1 MRWLREYGES
11 DRRLETAALTTFMLL
26 AMIYYIVT
34 SGVGEVSQTQ
44 SQIAGSQYLPDIL
57 LALFRTVAAVLALFT
72 LVSIC
77 IDEEGSV
84 SLPVFYDSRQ
94 RGEVVLLG
102 AHRLIPFTVWSF
114 AAFGLYFTIAAAS
127 SWVLVLGG
135 EVPGWALASA
145 PLAFATACGTA
156 LLVTVVVTFYLIPS
170 NAAKGYDVSKYFEW
184 HEVLMHNGNVIILGL
199 ELVLGGTGI
208 TLGMVAFPVLFGIV
222 YIGFANAYAMF
233 GGGIYL
239 YDFLDPRLKGG
250 LIIHLVL
257 LLIISGFYCV
267 TLVLNALTEWNIIAG
282 ALAVALGIYSILR
295 VRIPSE
301 FRNQPA

>member
-1 MRWLREYGES
+1 MHWLREYGES
-11 DRRLETAALTTFMLL
+11 DRRLETAALTTFILL
-26 AMIYYIVT
+26 AMLYYIVT
-34 SGVGEVSQTQ
+34 SGIVEVSHTQ
-44 SQIAGSQYLPDIL
+44 SQIAGSQYLPNIL
-57 LALFRTVAAVLALFT
+57 LALFRTVAAVISLFT

-94 RGEVVLLG
+94 RSEVVLLG

-135 EVPGWALASA
+135 EVPDWALASA

-184 HEVLMHNGNVIILGL
+184 HEILMHNGNVIILGM
-199 ELVLGGTGI
+199 ELVLGGIGI
-208 TLGMVAFPVLFGIV
+208 TLGMVVFPVIFGIV

-250 LIIHLVL
+250 PVIHFIL
-257 LLIISGFYCV
+257 LLIISVFYCV
-267 TLVLNALTEWNIIAG
+267 ALVLNALTEWNVIAG
-282 ALAVALGIYSILR
+282 CLAVAFGVYSIMR

-301 FRNQPA
+301 FRNQSA

>member
-1 MRWLREYGES
+1 MHWLREYGES

-26 AMIYYIVT
+26 AMLYYIVT
-34 SGVGEVSQTQ
+34 SGVAEVSHTQ
-44 SQIAGSQYLPDIL
+44 SQIAGSLYLPNIL

-77 IDEEGSV
+77 IDEQGSV
-84 SLPVFYDSRQ
+84 SLPVFYDSRES
-94 RGEVVLLG
+94 GEIVLLG

-135 EVPGWALASA
+135 EVPDWALASA

-184 HEVLMHNGNVIILGL
+184 QEVLMHNGNVIILGI
-199 ELVLGGTGI
+199 ELVFGGIGI
-208 TLGMVAFPVLFGIV
+208 TLGMVAFPLLFGIV

-250 LIIHLVL
+250 PIIHFILFLIIF
-257 LLIISGFYCV
+257 GFYCF
-267 TLVLNALTEWNIIAG
+267 TLMLNALAEWNVIAG
-282 ALAVALGIYSILR
+282 FLAVALGIYSILR

>member
-1 MRWLREYGES
+1 MHWLREYGES

-26 AMIYYIVT
+26 AMLYYIVT
-34 SGVGEVSQTQ
+34 SGVAEVSHTQ
-44 SQIAGSQYLPDIL
+44 SQIAGSLYLPNIL

-77 IDEEGSV
+77 IDEQGSV
-84 SLPVFYDSRQ
+84 SLPVFYDSRES
-94 RGEVVLLG
+94 GEIVLLG

-135 EVPGWALASA
+135 EVPDWALASA

-156 LLVTVVVTFYLIPS
+156 LLVTVVVTFYLIPN

-184 HEVLMHNGNVIILGL
+184 QEVLMHNGNVIILGI
-199 ELVLGGTGI
+199 ELVFGGIGI
-208 TLGMVAFPVLFGIV
+208 TLGMVAFPLLFGIV

-250 LIIHLVL
+250 PVIHFILFLIIF
-257 LLIISGFYCV
+257 GFYCF
-267 TLVLNALTEWNIIAG
+267 TLMLNALTEWNVIAG
-282 ALAVALGIYSILR
+282 FLAVALGIYSILR

>member
-1 MRWLREYGES
+1 MHWLREYGES

-94 RGEVVLLG
+94 SGEVVLLG

>member
-94 RGEVVLLG
+94 SGEVVLLG

-295 VRIPSE
+295 VRVPSE

>member
-34 SGVGEVSQTQ
+34 SGVGEVAQTQ

-135 EVPGWALASA
+135 EVPGWALTSA

-199 ELVLGGTGI
+199 ELVLGGIGI

-295 VRIPSE
+295 VRVPSE

>member
-1 MRWLREYGES
+1 MHWLREYGES

-26 AMIYYIVT
+26 AMLYYIVT
-34 SGVGEVSQTQ
+34 SGVAEVSHTQ
-44 SQIAGSQYLPDIL
+44 SQIAGSLYLPNIL

-77 IDEEGSV
+77 IDEQGSV
-84 SLPVFYDSRQ
+84 SLPVFYDSRES
-94 RGEVVLLG
+94 GEIVLLG

-135 EVPGWALASA
+135 EVPDWALASA

-156 LLVTVVVTFYLIPS
+156 LLVTVVVTFYLIPN

-184 HEVLMHNGNVIILGL
+184 QEVLMHNGNVIILGI
-199 ELVLGGTGI
+199 ELVFGGIGI
-208 TLGMVAFPVLFGIV
+208 TLGMVAFPLLFGIV

-250 LIIHLVL
+250 PIIHFILFLIIF
-257 LLIISGFYCV
+257 GFYCF
-267 TLVLNALTEWNIIAG
+267 TLVLNALTEWNVIVG
-282 ALAVALGIYSILR
+282 SLAVALGIYSILR

>member
-11 DRRLETAALTTFMLL
+11 DRCLETAALTTFMLL

-94 RGEVVLLG
+94 NGEVVLLG

>member
-1 MRWLREYGES
+1 MPWLREYGES

-44 SQIAGSQYLPDIL
+44 NQIAGSQYLPDIL

-135 EVPGWALASA
+135 EVPGWALTSA

-199 ELVLGGTGI
+199 ELVLGGIGI

-295 VRIPSE
+295 VRVPSE

>member
-1 MRWLREYGES
+1 MHWLREYGES

-26 AMIYYIVT
+26 AMLYYIVT
-34 SGVGEVSQTQ
+34 SGVAEVSHTQ
-44 SQIAGSQYLPDIL
+44 SQIAGSLYLPNIL

-94 RGEVVLLG
+94 RGEIVLLG

-156 LLVTVVVTFYLIPS
+156 LLVTAVVTFYLVPS

-184 HEVLMHNGNVIILGL
+184 QEILMHNGNVIILGL
-199 ELVLGGTGI
+199 ELVLGGISI
-208 TLGMVAFPVLFGIV
+208 TLGMVAFPLLFGIV

-250 LIIHLVL
+250 PVIHFILFLIIF
-257 LLIISGFYCV
+257 GFYCF
-267 TLVLNALTEWNIIAG
+267 TLVLNALTEWNVIVG
-282 ALAVALGIYSILR
+282 SLAVALGIYSILR